1 MAASHPNRLQM
12 AARGASVAVLRRP
25 AQDEITVADVDR
37 YEEAKLAEADE
48 LRRRLDAG
56 ENVRHRHGQRRRALP
71 PVAMNK
77 KPDLP
82 SAGLDVA
89 EERELVARNPAQA
102 ADGT

>member
-1 MAASHPNRLQM
+1 M
-12 AARGASVAVLRRP
+12 
-25 AQDEITVADVDR
+25 ADVDR